1 MTTLSEAYKDTPL
14 NLQHI
19 VPLDFES
26 IQELPDS
33 HAWSSSNEF
42 TLPCSQTDEKSP
54 SVPIVDLKGTNLVE
68 KIGHAC
74 ENYGVFQII
83 NHGVSSKLLN
93 EVEYQARRLFALP
106 AHQKLKALRSPGG
119 ATGYGIARI
128 SPFFPK
134 FMWHEGFNMMGSP
147 VDHARELWPIDYDN
161 FCDVMEEYQK
171 KMKSL
176 VYQLL
181 LLVLESLGASQEDME
196 SLFPTYESAESLQLN
211 SYPSCPD
218 PSRAI
223 GLAPHTDSL
232 FLTILNQSDTNG
244 LQIFRDG
251 IGWVPVCPVN
261 DALVVNI
268 GDLLHIFSNG
278 RFPSVYHRAIVNETK
293 HRISMAYF
301 YGPPPESEIAPFAKL
316 PLRKYR
322 SLKVKEYIGIKAKH
336 LDKALSLIRL

>member
-1 MTTLSEAYKDTPL
+1 M
-14 NLQHI
+14 H
-19 VPLDFES
+19 V
-26 IQELPDS
+26 
-33 HAWSSSNEF
+33 
-42 TLPCSQTDEKSP
+42 
-54 SVPIVDLKGTNLVE
+54 
-68 KIGHAC
+68 

-93 EVEYQARRLFALP
+93 EVESIKLQEAFALLP
-106 AHQKLKALRSPGG
+106 PKLALRSPGG
-119 ATGYGIARI
+119 ATGY
-128 SPFFPK
+128 
-134 FMWHEGFNMMGSP
+134 

-171 KMKSL
+171 IK
-176 VYQLL
+176 
-181 LLVLESLGASQEDME
+181 
-196 SLFPTYESAESLQLN
+196 SLQLN